1 MSSFYGGKQGRTYNI
16 VQRYDSV
23 EDMCKAFANGG
34 AYTEVN
40 YGQYVIIDTT
50 LKSRSNIENGALYRR
65 GFDYLQTIKP
75 IPKRESFPTDNDF
88 ISAYKVYIQRPG
100 AGAIYVGK
108 IVGPEGRTPQ
118 ITLEHWERF
127 IGQQK
132 GSSQDQNTVYGGK
145 STLALDCSSTVDQPS
160 GRDNDEIKVGYI
172 NVEDKN
178 GNTYGAYLSAQ
189 VPRLEID
196 VTLDT
201 NAYHSP
207 GVVQNSEST
216 THPFWYKWDFTVPSG
231 KQGKSINDIKIE
243 DTYDTGKGQYRL
255 TSDVIINS
263 KKTYYVLQNGQYEK
277 VENPVQENL
286 NTYYQADQFFTYS
299 LLDYTSASTGDIV
312 QQHSGCWPYKVIDK
326 ITPVLRVRSVLN
338 STSWRNIQSVI
349 VGTLYREENRKYPND
364 TYWVCIQ
371 AGKILNARTPLNPI
385 EEGREEL
392 PRELP
397 LGYEDQITYRDQ
409 VTGETG
415 KTIWRLV
422 TIPNI
427 RPSKSLNVDYTYGP
441 DDEIYGL
448 RNVDYLTVDKN
459 GKMYVTYSDSDT
471 NESYY
476 LTTVHELESITY
488 DSSTASPNY
497 GKVMIKYNDSSQENV
512 LYDPNVL
519 ERIYFKNQDD
529 ITNTDGQ
536 YFSAKYKRKE
546 NSEVS
551 ISERINRIL
560 DVQRYGDSLICLYSD
575 PTIRAAS
582 TVGTEGKDWCKLDW
596 KDPVTGTRYEGDNAL
611 IWKSFGPIG
620 SQFHFQGVYTYS
632 QLLALNETGFGGEGT
647 ENRAGWIATVIDNNT
662 IKLYAYDYNDDTENG
677 KYSFPDPYSSD
688 PESTVPTRWYQ
699 VMSVA
704 ESVVAKPDY
713 SILVSEENSSNLPVE
728 KYTDL
733 KEGGLWF
740 VVSGGHDN

>member
-16 VQRYDSV
+16 IQRYDSID
-23 EDMCKAFANGG
+23 DMCKAFADGG
-34 AYTEVN
+34 AYTKVN

-50 LKSRSNIENGALYRR
+50 LQRRSNIENGALYRR

-75 IPKRESFPTDNDF
+75 IPKRENYPTDNDF
-88 ISAYKVYIQRPG
+88 ISAYKVYIQHPG

-118 ITLEHWERF
+118 ITLENWERF

-160 GRDNDEIKVGYI
+160 GRDNDEIKIGYI

-196 VTLDT
+196 ATLDT
-201 NAYHSP
+201 NAYNSP
-207 GVVQNSEST
+207 GVVQNPAST
-216 THPFWYKWDFTVPSG
+216 AHPFWYQWDFTVPSG
-231 KQGKSINDIKIE
+231 KQGRSINDIKIE

-277 VENPVQENL
+277 VENPIQENL

-299 LLDYTSASTGDIV
+299 LLDYTSASTGQIV

-338 STSWRNIQSVI
+338 STSWRNIQSVV
-349 VGTLYREENRKYPND
+349 VGTLYREENGKYSND
-364 TYWVCIQ
+364 TCWVCVQSGGIR
-371 AGKILNARTPLNPI
+371 NARIPLNPI
-385 EEGREEL
+385 ENGRAL
-392 PRELP
+392 S
-397 LGYEDQITYRDQ
+397 LGYEDQIT
-409 VTGETG
+409 GENG

-422 TIPNI
+422 KIPQI
-427 RPSKSLNVDYTYGP
+427 RPPKSLNVDYTSGP

-459 GKMYVTYSDSDT
+459 GKMYVTYSDSDI

-476 LTTVHELESITY
+476 LTTIHELKSITLN
-488 DSSTASPNY
+488 STADSPNY
-497 GKVMIKYNDSSQENV
+497 GKVMIKYNDSSQEKV
-512 LYDPNVL
+512 LYDPNIL
-519 ERIYFKNQDD
+519 EEIYFKNQDD

-536 YFSAKYKRKE
+536 YFSAKYKRR
-546 NSEVS
+546 NNPEVS
-551 ISERINRIL
+551 ISEKINRIL
-560 DVQRYGDSLICLYSD
+560 DIQRYGDNLICLYSD
-575 PTIRAAS
+575 PEVRAAS
-582 TVGTEGKDWCKLDW
+582 TVGTTKDEDYYILDW
-596 KDPVTGTRYEGDNAL
+596 YDQVNDKSYNNLV
-611 IWKSFGPIG
+611 WKNFGPIG
-620 SQFHFQGVYTYS
+620 SQYHFQGKYSYNDLKTTYV
-632 QLLALNETGFGGEGT
+632 NGFGSAETGT
-647 ENRAGWIATVIDNNT
+647 ENRAGWVAMVQYEGTV
-662 IKLYAYDYNDDTENG
+662 KLYAYDYNDSNVHT
-677 KYSFPDPYSSD
+677 FPDGT
-688 PESTVPTRWYQ
+688 STHWYQ

-713 SILVSEENSSNLPVE
+713 SILVSEKNSSNLPVE
-728 KYTDL
+728 EYTNL